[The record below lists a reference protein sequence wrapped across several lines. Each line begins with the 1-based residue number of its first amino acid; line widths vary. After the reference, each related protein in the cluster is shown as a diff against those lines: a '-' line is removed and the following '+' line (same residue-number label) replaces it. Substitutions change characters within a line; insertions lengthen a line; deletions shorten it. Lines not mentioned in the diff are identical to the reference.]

1 MPPKK
6 AKKISLN
13 EFLGDSTLGSWAD
26 EMDSLPSA
34 PAMRSDDDQGRS
46 NDRYGRRGDDFLSSR
61 PDRAAA
67 PPREDLPLPTQPP
80 FTAFVGN
87 LAFDLTEAELG
98 DFFAPSQPKSV
109 KIIRDRDD
117 KPKGFGYVEFEDLE
131 GLKDAIAKSGSSFS
145 GRIIR
150 ISVAEAPKERS
161 GFGGDDSKFDSPWR
175 REGPLPD
182 APGRDSSRRRFD
194 GPRPEPLPS
203 VAEGASDWRSNK
215 PRAPVEPEALSSG
228 SLRRKNIGFGSE
240 NAGAADREEN
250 WTIGGKFKPS
260 EDRETS
266 TGPGN
271 KFGSR
276 GRGDMPPPKDPA
288 SAADEDTDWRSAPRR
303 PARDSTSP
311 NTSTP
316 PTPQMSRRKLELLPR
331 SGSGSNVP
339 SPLSSPKIGPSPTA
353 SGGSARTNP
362 FGAARPVDVTPRERE
377 VSERLDKDRERLSMS
392 RTSSRT
398 GMERTTS
405 RSGMERTSSRSGTER
420 PPISRNQSTSN
431 TPAATTTTT
440 HAPNAPKTINP
451 SLAANVRPSISF
463 ANAAANKS
471 QKRDEKENGATGPQ
485 EEEEIENNPPVVEDV
500 RDQLGEVT
508 I

>member
-13 EFLGDSTLGSWAD
+13 EFLGNSTLGSWAD
-26 EMDSLPSA
+26 EMDALPSA

-46 NDRYGRRGDDFLSSR
+46 NDRYGRRDDFMSSR

-87 LAFDLTEAELG
+87 LSFDLTEAELG
-98 DFFAPSQPKSV
+98 DFFSPSQPKSV

-117 KPKGFGYVEFEDLE
+117 KPKGFGYVEFEDVE
-131 GLKDAIAKSGSSFS
+131 GLKDAIAKTGSSFS

-150 ISVAEAPKERS
+150 ISVAEAPKERP
-161 GFGGDDSKFDSPWR
+161 GFGADDSKFDSPWR
-175 REGPLPD
+175 RDGPLPD
-182 APGRDSSRRRFD
+182 EPSRDSSRRRFD
-194 GPRPEPLPS
+194 APRPESLPS
-203 VAEGASDWRSNK
+203 VAEGVSDWRSNK
-215 PRAPVEPEALSSG
+215 PRAALEPEAG
-228 SLRRKNIGFGSE
+228 SMRRKNIGFGSD
-240 NAGAADREEN
+240 NAGAADREET

-260 EDRETS
+260 EDKDAS
-266 TGPGN
+266 TGN

-276 GRGDMPPPKDPA
+276 GRGDMGPPKDPA
-288 SAADEDTDWRSAPRR
+288 SAADEGSDWRSARK

-311 NTSTP
+311 STSTP
-316 PTPQMSRRKLELLPR
+316 PTPQMGRRKLELLPR
-331 SGSGSNVP
+331 SGSGSNVV

-353 SGGSARTNP
+353 SGGSNRANP
-362 FGAARPVDVTPRERE
+362 FGAAKPVDVTSRERE

-398 GMERTTS
+398 GVERTTS
-405 RSGMERTSSRSGTER
+405 RPGMERTSSRSGNER
-420 PPISRNQSTSN
+420 PTLARNPSTSSS
-431 TPAATTTTT
+431 ATTS
-440 HAPNAPKTINP
+440 NAPPSAKTINP
-451 SLAANVRPSISF
+451 SLAANVRPSFSF
-463 ANAAANKS
+463 ASAAANKGE
-471 QKRDEKENGATGPQ
+471 KKKDEQENGAD
-485 EEEEIENNPPVVEDV
+485 EETNIPMVDDV